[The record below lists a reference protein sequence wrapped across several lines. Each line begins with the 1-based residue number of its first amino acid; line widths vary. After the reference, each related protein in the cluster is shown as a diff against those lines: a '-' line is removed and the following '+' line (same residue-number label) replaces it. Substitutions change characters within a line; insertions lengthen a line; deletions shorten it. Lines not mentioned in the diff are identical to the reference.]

1 MKRAET
7 RATETFDLPVAKAKA
22 NTSEKPV
29 LMESNR
35 APDASAP
42 TRCSAGCGFWG
53 SSATGGMCSKC
64 YKEALAKNVI
74 PAASPVPP
82 ASKEEAPPAAPAIAA
97 PAVPESSSAPSPLPA
112 TPAAA
117 APAETAAEPM
127 AIDPKPSPVP
137 EPTTPMPAPEPAAAP
152 AAAASPADAAE
163 PPEPEL
169 PRKQTNT
176 SRCWT
181 CNKKIGLLGFKCKC
195 DYFFCAEHRY
205 SDKHACAFD
214 YKAQGKE
221 LLTRA
226 NPVIAPKK
234 I

>member
-1 MKRAET
+1 
-7 RATETFDLPVAKAKA
+7 
-22 NTSEKPV
+22 
-29 LMESNR
+29 MESNR
-35 APDASAP
+35 APDTSAP
-42 TRCSAGCGFWG
+42 TRCAAGCGFFG

-64 YKEALAKNVI
+64 HKEAISKGSMAT
-74 PAASPVPP
+74 ASPAPP
-82 ASKEEAPPAAPAIAA
+82 APKEEAPPIARAIAA
-97 PAVPESSSAPSPLPA
+97 PAAPESSSAPSPLPV

-117 APAETAAEPM
+117 APSETTAEPM
-127 AIDPKPSPVP
+127 AIDPKPAPTP
-137 EPTTPMPAPEPAAAP
+137 EPTTPMPVPEPTASP
-152 AAAASPADAAE
+152 AAAAGPSDAAE
-163 PPEPEL
+163 PPPPEL
-169 PRKQTNT
+169 PRKQANT

-195 DYFFCAEHRY
+195 EYFFCAEHRY
-205 SDKHACAFD
+205 SDKHTCAFD